1 MDDREP
7 PDADNGRD
15 SPVALNDPYPDW
27 GFNSVDPDIATV
39 PGAVDADGTSF
50 PYDRFG
56 RVDAGGTV
64 SVDAYTPDVFGHWL
78 AIADSD
84 ENTLRSQ
91 EVFGSNGG
99 TEFDLSGGGDGDRL
113 DAGAYVVVNA
123 NGELDPRALQPL
135 CVQAYSAT
143 IQTVTE
149 NPVPEVTVTVDAV
162 ETDPPAV
169 GTLGVVLWN
178 DSNDAFVELS
188 ETDGTFEGDLSGVDP
203 GTYSL
208 HALVTDD
215 TTAERLVGLSGT
227 ETAEVVAQTDLTF
240 EVDGEEGS
248 VDIDDGETVPYTAT
262 AAYEDGSTEDVTD
275 DVAVAVTDGDPGAVD
290 IDESTAEVTGTE
302 PGTVTLEVDTGGFA
316 DTVDVSVEPV
326 LTDVAFA
333 IDGQYNAV
341 TVDEGTTAPYAATA
355 AFSDGT
361 EQDVTAEA
369 DVTSADTGVV
379 SVDQGA
385 HEVTGEAPGEGV
397 TVTAGYQGEADTVD
411 VTVDGPQ
418 QVGLLF
424 QVDGQSGSVNIED
437 GETVPYAATAEYEDG
452 STEDV
457 TDGVAVAVT
466 SGDPAVVTIDDT
478 AAAVTGA
485 EPGTVTLE
493 ADHNGF
499 ADTVELSVEAVLEGL
514 LFAIDG
520 QSDTVTVSI
529 GDSVPYTATAA
540 FSDGTEQDVT
550 AEADVT
556 SADTGVVSVDQGAHE
571 VTGEA
576 PGEGVTVTADYQTET
591 DGVAVTVPDDDG
603 TDVTVPSE
611 SIPPG
616 GEASLEIVGSNAT
629 TLSVEEVWTDWEVTP
644 ADPDG
649 AETTD
654 NVSSAGQFELAW
666 ESQQSSI
673 APTIAVAPPDRY
685 VGGEFELA
693 VTVTGPDGSTA
704 TDSAVLTIDGDSP

>member
-397 TVTAGYQGEADTVD
+397 TVTA
-411 VTVDGPQ
+411 
-418 QVGLLF
+418 
-424 QVDGQSGSVNIED
+424 
-437 GETVPYAATAEYEDG
+437 
-452 STEDV
+452 
-457 TDGVAVAVT
+457 
-466 SGDPAVVTIDDT
+466 
-478 AAAVTGA
+478 
-485 EPGTVTLE
+485 
-493 ADHNGF
+493 
-499 ADTVELSVEAVLEGL
+499 
-514 LFAIDG
+514 
-520 QSDTVTVSI
+520 
-529 GDSVPYTATAA
+529 
-540 FSDGTEQDVT
+540 
-550 AEADVT
+550 
-556 SADTGVVSVDQGAHE
+556 
-571 VTGEA
+571 
-576 PGEGVTVTADYQTET
+576 DYQTET